1 VELNSNFLIR
11 YKYILIPLYLIT
23 VTVFIS
29 CLFYGRAYD
38 DPFIT
43 YRYAQNLA
51 KGLGFVY
58 NPGLRVQSTTSPLFT
73 LIFAALYFIWR
84 DIPHLAIILGAFSL
98 ASGAI
103 FLWML
108 SISWQTPIVGWA
120 GLLLYPSFPLLL
132 STLGSETPVYLA
144 FCLGAYAF
152 YSQRQYDLTA
162 IFAAFAVLTRPDGAL
177 VPVILAADYLIRFR
191 KPIPWKSIAI
201 FLLLTLPWFIF
212 AWIYFGS
219 PIPVTLAAKQQQGG
233 MAISQKFAPGL
244 TTIIKPYTLS
254 WFYWFE
260 ALLALIGVVYMVLR
274 ARIWLILIAWTGL
287 YFTAFSLL
295 GVSRYYWYYAPLI
308 PGFVVL
314 TGLGITA
321 LAKLID
327 GIQSRYMLRPGGIPH
342 ISFLMS
348 IGVIAVLFLGRG
360 IGVERSLQWADTRL
374 PIYRATGKWLKA
386 NTPNDA
392 EVATL
397 EVGII
402 GYYAERP
409 IVGFAGLILP
419 EVGKQLTLESN
430 YEDAALWALSRYHP
444 EYLVLHA
451 GHFPRLEQ
459 GYVND
464 HCQAVQRFEGET
476 YGYGGDLNI
485 YFCDQE

>member
-1 VELNSNFLIR
+1 VELSSNFQSR
-11 YKYILIPLYLIT
+11 YKYVLVPLYLIT
-23 VTVFIS
+23 VTAFIS

-58 NPGLRVQSTTSPLFT
+58 NPGLRVQSTTTPFFT
-73 LIFAALYFIWR
+73 LILAALYFIWR

-98 ASGAI
+98 ALGAI
-103 FLWML
+103 FLWIL
-108 SISWQTPIVGWA
+108 SKSWQTPIVGWA

-152 YSQRQYDLTA
+152 YSQRRYNLTA
-162 IFAAFAVLTRPDGAL
+162 IFSAFAVLTRPDGAL
-177 VPVILAADYLIRFR
+177 VPIILAADYLIRIR
-191 KPIPWKSIAI
+191 KQIPWKSIAI
-201 FLLLTLPWFIF
+201 FLLLTVPWFLF
-212 AWIYFGS
+212 AWVYFGS

-244 TTIIKPYTLS
+244 LTIVKPYTLS
-254 WFYWFE
+254 WFFWFE
-260 ALLALIGVVYMVLR
+260 ALLALIGFVYMVLR

-287 YFTAFSLL
+287 YFIAFSIL

-321 LAKLID
+321 IAKLMG
-327 GIQSRYMLRPGGIPH
+327 GIQSRYETHIVRLAPIP
-342 ISFLMS
+342 IIIS
-348 IGVIAVLFLGRG
+348 IGIIAILSLGR
-360 IGVERSLQWADTRL
+360 ITSIKRLQQWSDTRL
-374 PIYRATGKWLKA
+374 PIYRATGEWLKT

-392 EVATL
+392 KVATL

-419 EVGKQLTLESN
+419 EVGKLLTFEN
-430 YEDAALWALSRYHP
+430 TYEDAAQWALSRYHP
-444 EYLVLHA
+444 EYLVLHT

-464 HCQAVQRFEGET
+464 HCQAVQRFDGES
-476 YGYGGDLNI
+476 YSYGGDLNI
-485 YFCDQE
+485 FYCSKE

>member
-1 VELNSNFLIR
+1 VEISNNFQNK
-11 YKYILIPLYLIT
+11 YKYVFIPLYLIT
-23 VTVFIS
+23 VTAFIG
-29 CLFYGRAYD
+29 CLFYGWAYD

-58 NPGLRVQSTTSPLFT
+58 NPGLRVQSTTTPFFT
-73 LIFAALYFIWR
+73 LILAVSYFIWG

-98 ASGAI
+98 ALGAV
-103 FLWML
+103 FLWIL
-108 SISWQTPIVGWA
+108 SKSWQTPIVG
-120 GLLLYPSFPLLL
+120 GVVLLLYPTFPLLL
-132 STLGSETPVYLA
+132 STIGSETPVYLA

-152 YSQRQYDLTA
+152 YSQRRYDLTA

-177 VPVILAADYLIRFR
+177 VPIVLAADYLIRFR
-191 KPIPWKSIAI
+191 KPIPWKSITI
-201 FLLLTLPWFIF
+201 FFLLTLPWFLF
-212 AWIYFGS
+212 AWVYFGS
-219 PIPVTLAAKQQQGG
+219 PLPATLAAKQLQGG

-244 TTIIKPYTLS
+244 LTIIKPYSLS

-260 ALLALIGVVYMVLR
+260 ALLALIGFVFMVLR

-287 YFTAFSLL
+287 YFIAFSLL

-321 LAKLID
+321 LANIVD
-327 GIQSRYMLRPGGIPH
+327 GIQSRYQIRLGRIPH
-342 ISFLMS
+342 IYFLLS
-348 IGVIAVLFLGRG
+348 IGIIAVLFLGRG
-360 IGVERSLQWADTRL
+360 IGIERMQQWSDTRL
-374 PIYRATGKWLKA
+374 PIYRATGEWLKA

-392 EVATL
+392 KIATL

-409 IVGFAGLILP
+409 IVGFAGLIQP
-419 EVGKQLTLESN
+419 EVGKLLTFEST

-444 EYLVLHA
+444 EYLVLHT

-459 GYVND
+459 GYVID
-464 HCQAVQRFEGET
+464 HCQAVQRFDGES
-476 YGYGGDLNI
+476 YNYGGDLNI
-485 YFCDQE
+485 FYCGKE

>member
-1 VELNSNFLIR
+1 MEIDNTLQNRFRYVLLI
-11 YKYILIPLYLIT
+11 LYLIT
-23 VTVFIS
+23 VTAYLS
-29 CLFYGRAYD
+29 YLFYGRAYD

-58 NPGLRVQSTTSPLFT
+58 NPGLRVQSTTTPFFT
-73 LIFAALYFIWR
+73 LILTVLYFIWR

-98 ASGAI
+98 AFGAV
-103 FLWML
+103 FLWIL
-108 SISWQTPIVGWA
+108 SKSWQTPIVGWV
-120 GLLLYPSFPLLL
+120 GLLLYPTFPLLL

-144 FCLGAYAF
+144 FCLGAYAL
-152 YSQRQYDLTA
+152 YSQRRYHLSA

-177 VPVILAADYLIRFR
+177 VPIILAADYLIRFR
-191 KPIPWKSIAI
+191 KPIPWKSITI
-201 FLLLTLPWFIF
+201 FFLLTLTWFVF
-212 AWIYFGS
+212 AWVYFGS
-219 PIPVTLAAKQQQGG
+219 PIPATLAAKQQQGG

-244 TTIIKPYTLS
+244 LTIIKPYSLG

-260 ALLALIGVVYMVLR
+260 ALLALIGFVFMVLR

-287 YFTAFSLL
+287 YFIAFSLL

-321 LAKLID
+321 IANLID
-327 GIQSRYMLRPGGIPH
+327 GIQSRYETYIVGFPP
-342 ISFLMS
+342 ISIIIS
-348 IGVIAVLFLGRG
+348 IGIIAILSLGLITG
-360 IGVERSLQWADTRL
+360 IKRLRQWSDTRL
-374 PIYRATGKWLKA
+374 PIYRATGEWLKT

-392 EVATL
+392 RVATL

-409 IVGFAGLILP
+409 IIGFAGLIQP
-419 EVGKQLTLESN
+419 EVGKQLNLKST
-430 YEDAALWALSRYHP
+430 YEDAAQWALSRYHP

-451 GHFPRLEQ
+451 GHFTRLEQ
-459 GYVND
+459 SYVND
-464 HCQAVQRFEGET
+464 HCQVVQRFDGES

-485 YFCDQE
+485 FYCSQE